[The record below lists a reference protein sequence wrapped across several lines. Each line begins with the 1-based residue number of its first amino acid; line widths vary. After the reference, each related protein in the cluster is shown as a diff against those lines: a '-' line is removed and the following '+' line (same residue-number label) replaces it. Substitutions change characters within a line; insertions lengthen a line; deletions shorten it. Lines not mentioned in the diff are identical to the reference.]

1 MPELPEVETI
11 KNDLREK
18 ILNKKITE
26 AAVRKKRLVR
36 GSALKFSQ
44 ILRNNSFVDV
54 DRIGKLII
62 FKLSQGGFML
72 VHLKMTGQLVYEFGS
87 VLVAGGHF
95 TDNFQTLPNKHS
107 HVIFKFK
114 DGSRL
119 YYNDLRQFGFLE
131 IVDQKKLETIKAK
144 YGLEPL
150 TPDFTLANF
159 KKALAG
165 RRAAIKA
172 VLLNQST
179 IAGIGNIYADEIL
192 FAAGVAPFRPANSVS
207 ERELKNI
214 FQAASA
220 ILKKAIKYRGTT
232 FSNYVDSNGHK
243 GGFSRFLRVYGRSGQ
258 KCYECGQVIKKVK
271 LAGRG
276 TSYCENCQK

>member
-11 KNDLREK
+11 KNDLKEK

-26 AAVRKKRLVR
+26 TVVRKKGIIR

-44 ILRNNSFVDV
+44 TLKNNLFIDI

-72 VHLKMTGQLVYEFGS
+72 VHLKMTGQLVYRSKNE
-87 VLVAGGHF
+87 LVAGGHF

-114 DGSRL
+114 DSSEL
-119 YYNDLRQFGFLE
+119 YYNDLRQFGLLE
-131 IVDQKKLETIKAK
+131 IVDQKKLATIKTK

-150 TPDFTLANF
+150 TPNFTLANF
-159 KKALAG
+159 KKAIAG
-165 RRAAIKA
+165 RRVAIKA
-172 VLLNQST
+172 ALLNQSI

-192 FAAGVAPFRPANSVS
+192 FSAGVAPFRPVNSIS
-207 ERELKNI
+207 ERELRNI
-214 FQAASA
+214 FQATSA

-232 FSNYVDSNGHK
+232 FSNYVDSSGRRGN
-243 GGFSRFLRVYGRSGQ
+243 FSRFLRVYGRGGQ
-258 KCYECGQVIKKVK
+258 KCYKCGHIIKKVK

-276 TSYCENCQK
+276 TSHCEKCQK

>member
-11 KNDLREK
+11 KNDLKEK

-26 AAVRKKRLVR
+26 TVVRKKGIIR

-44 ILRNNSFVDV
+44 ILENNSFVDIG
-54 DRIGKLII
+54 RIGKLII
-62 FKLSQGGFML
+62 FKLNQGGFML

-87 VLVAGGHF
+87 ALVAGGHF

-114 DGSRL
+114 DGSEL

-131 IVDQKKLETIKAK
+131 IVDQKTLEIIKDK

-150 TPDFTLANF
+150 TSNFTLENF

-165 RRAAIKA
+165 RRVAVKAA
-172 VLLNQST
+172 LLNQSI

-192 FAAGVAPFRPANSVS
+192 FAAGIAPYRGVNSLS

-214 FQAASA
+214 FQAISA

-232 FSNYVDSNGHK
+232 FSNYVDSSGRK
-243 GGFSRFLRVYGRSGQ
+243 GGFSRFLRAYGRGGQ
-258 KCYECGQVIKKVK
+258 KCHKCGQVIKKVK